1 MTSGNRIGFMR
12 CYIGFASQIIIM
24 PAKSLDK
31 HFRIHIKEQ
40 PVDGLEYQALIVQVD
55 DFHEGESR
63 RMVFPFLGSE
73 RIFIFSQQAFA
84 VAKE

>member
-1 MTSGNRIGFMR
+1 MR

-63 RMVFPFLGSE
+63 RMVFPFLGVS
-73 RIFIFSQQAFA
+73 IFYLSQQAFA